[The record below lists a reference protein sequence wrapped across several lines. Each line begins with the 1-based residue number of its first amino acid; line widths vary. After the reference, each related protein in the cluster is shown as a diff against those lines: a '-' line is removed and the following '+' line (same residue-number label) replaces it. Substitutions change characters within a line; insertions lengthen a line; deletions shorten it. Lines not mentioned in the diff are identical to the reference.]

1 VISFETEY
9 SCIAV
14 TGLHRGEN
22 PQSGSA
28 TIRSIRRIYPSI
40 KIVGLC
46 YDPMESGIYSKEYDY
61 ADETYLLPLPYKG
74 HDVLYDRL
82 RDILLI
88 SKFDLVIPCL
98 DSEIENFINIKNRLR
113 DVGVSV
119 ILPTKISHNLRSK
132 LNLPNF
138 CKVNGISIPDTQ
150 IVNNINEAYSFAEN
164 YGYPIYVKGR
174 FYEAHLA
181 YSFQQ
186 IEEYFQK
193 IRSVWGLPI
202 IVQQCLLGEEY
213 NVIGLGDGK
222 GSISEYCQI
231 RKLLRTSTGKG
242 FAGVVILD
250 PILKKLSEKIIN
262 KLSWKGPFELEFIK
276 PSHASY
282 YLLEIN
288 PRFPAWVDF
297 PSQLGCNLP
306 AKLIAMF
313 EGKKEELSQH
323 CKPGNIF
330 VRHCIDIAGDMSEFA
345 DLCIDGVK
353 TSNPNSLSSKIS
365 Q

>member
-1 VISFETEY
+1 MRYFETKY
-9 SCIAV
+9 NCVAV

-28 TIRSIRRIYPSI
+28 IIRSIRRAYPSI
-40 KIVGLC
+40 KIIGLC

-61 ADETYLLPLPYKG
+61 ADESYLLPLPFKG
-74 HDVLYDRL
+74 HDILYDRL
-82 RDILLI
+82 KDILLI

-98 DSEIENFINIKNRLR
+98 DSEIENFINIKNRLNKI
-113 DVGVSV
+113 GVSV
-119 ILPTKISHNLRSK
+119 ILPTSISHNLRSK
-132 LNLPNF
+132 LNLPSF
-138 CKVNGISIPDTQ
+138 CKDNGINVPDTQ
-150 IVNNINEAYSFAEN
+150 VVNNIDEAYYFAEKN
-164 YGYPIYVKGR
+164 GYPFYVKGR

-181 YSFQQ
+181 YSLQQ
-186 IEEYFQK
+186 IEEYFLK
-193 IRSVWGLPI
+193 IRSVWGLPV

-250 PILKKLSEKIIN
+250 PILKKISQKIIK
-262 KLSWKGPFELEFIK
+262 KLNWIGPFELEFIK

-306 AKLIAMF
+306 AKLISML
-313 EGKKEELSQH
+313 EGNKEELSKH

-330 VRHCIDIAGDMSEFA
+330 VRHCIDIAGDMSELA

-353 TSNPNSLSSKIS
+353 ISKPSSFSSKIC